1 MERLLERQSLI
12 IDSLKQQFQGR
23 TNHGQGAWT
32 DIRNAI
38 SLFYE
43 CCQSVIERLRRK
55 KENEVIDLPSMMF
68 GLYEKLVE
76 IVDCVDGFPVSTKY
90 QTETGHWLVNQ
101 FRNICPDLEF
111 TSKDF
116 SSHQIER
123 HDYEFK
129 TYQLTTDISV
139 TCLEELKKMGNKDAT
154 TGLITWQGSL
164 ALFHFTNSFGMPLAN
179 AKILELGSGAGL
191 FGMGV
196 LKSFPNQVNQYVFSD
211 VHADVLNAISINC
224 QLNFA
229 RSSYDHE
236 ELKTW
241 LRNGPPRIHRNDLKT
256 ASGQSIKIQHLD
268 WLDCSNDVIDSLDY
282 DIIFGA
288 DLTYTLCLLQPLAQ
302 LLKRLLMA
310 KKSKCCNSAF
320 IACTHRKVGS
330 IEAFL
335 QHVQDE
341 GLEYS
346 VAWRTTF
353 GPQDGCVVSH
363 EPLHTVTIFKI
374 CCGVAAQKNQL

>member
-1 MERLLERQSLI
+1 MERLLERQTLI

-38 SLFYE
+38 AIFYE
-43 CCQSVIERLRRK
+43 SCQSVIERLKRRK
-55 KENEVIDLPSMMF
+55 KIQDENVDLSSMML
-68 GLYEKLVE
+68 GLFEKLME
-76 IVDCVDGFPVSTKY
+76 IVDRAEGFPVSSLY
-90 QTETGHWLVNQ
+90 QSETSQWLVNQ
-101 FRNICPDLEF
+101 FRNICTELEF
-111 TSKDF
+111 NSKDF
-116 SSHQIER
+116 NDAEEPHK
-123 HDYEFK
+123 YEFK
-129 TYQLTTDISV
+129 TYQLATDVCV
-139 TCLEELKKMGNKDAT
+139 TCLEEFKKMGNKDGT

-164 ALFHFTNSFGMPLAN
+164 ALFNFANTCGMPLAN

-196 LKSFPNQVNQYVFSD
+196 LKSFPNQVTQYTFSD
-211 VHADVLNAISINC
+211 VHADVLNAIAINC
-224 QLNFA
+224 HLNFT
-229 RSSYDHE
+229 SCYGYQ

-241 LRNGPPRIHRNDLKT
+241 LRNGPPIQKETHLKT
-256 ASGQSIKIQHLD
+256 ASEQGIQIQHLD
-268 WLDCSNDVIDSLDY
+268 WLDCSDELIESLDY

-288 DLTYTLCLLQPLAQ
+288 DLTYTLCLLQPLAN
-302 LLKRLLMA
+302 LIKRLLKA
-310 KKSKCCNSAF
+310 KSECNSAF

-330 IEAFL
+330 IETFL

-341 GLEYS
+341 GMDYS

-353 GPQDGCVVSH
+353 GPQDACVVSH

-374 CCGVAAQKNQL
+374 RLTKNQL